1 MGVENIQARYDR
13 LVWDKVNQT
22 KNIQQQNK
30 KIKRLKKEI
39 QLYSESQDILNN
51 SIEIIHRKF
60 KLDVENTI
68 TKAIKQVFERDISI
82 ELAHDKKRSN
92 LETRIIIKEN
102 GENHEPKDDL
112 CGSIIDII
120 SLCFRI
126 IHWKMTSTRNVFI
139 LDEPFKWT
147 GKLAGVTGIILKELS
162 KKLNF
167 QVILNTH
174 DNALMDI
181 ADRTFKVKNINGIS
195 QVKTIHKRIV

>member
-1 MGVENIQARYDR
+1 MNLQEIKSKYDR
-13 LVWDKVNQT
+13 LVWEKINQT

-39 QLYSESQDILNN
+39 RLYTESQDILNN
-51 SIEIIHRKF
+51 SIEIIHKKF

-68 TKAIKQVFERDISI
+68 TRAIKQVFERDISI
-82 ELAHDKKRSN
+82 ELVHDKKRSN

-102 GENHEPKDDL
+102 GENLEPKDDL
-112 CGSIIDII
+112 GGSIIDII

-126 IHWKMTSTRNVFI
+126 IHWKMTSTRNTFI

-147 GKLAGVTGIILKELS
+147 GKLASITGIILKELS

-195 QVKTIHKRIV
+195 KVKTIHKQII